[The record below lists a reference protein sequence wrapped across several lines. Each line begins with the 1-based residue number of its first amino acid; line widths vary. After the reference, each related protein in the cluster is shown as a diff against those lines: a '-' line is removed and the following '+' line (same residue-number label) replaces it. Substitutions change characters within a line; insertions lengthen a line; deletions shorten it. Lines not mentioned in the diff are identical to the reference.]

1 MRNTFN
7 DVADNHKNNVQSF
20 MAGNIQF
27 ERADGDNKNTLS
39 NAIEYYFK
47 EFGQYILTSIES
59 SGCNDFVMYGAFP
72 PHLSFKEAFR
82 RMLWDVLELND
93 KRLLKNIVNQGY
105 GVQSLT
111 VKIGNGEKIT
121 FTVQR
126 VFANQCDSFNERED
140 SNEQE

>member
-1 MRNTFN
+1 MKNTFN
-7 DVADNHKNNVQSF
+7 DVVDNHKNNVQSF

-27 ERADGDNKNTLS
+27 ERADSDNKNTLS
-39 NAIEYYFK
+39 NAIEYYCK
-47 EFGQYILTSIES
+47 EFGQYILTSIKPS
-59 SGCNDFVMYGAFP
+59 CSDFIMYGAFA
-72 PHLSFKEAFR
+72 PHLSFREVFR

-93 KRLLKNIVNQGY
+93 KRLLKNIVNQAY

-140 SNEQE
+140 SNE